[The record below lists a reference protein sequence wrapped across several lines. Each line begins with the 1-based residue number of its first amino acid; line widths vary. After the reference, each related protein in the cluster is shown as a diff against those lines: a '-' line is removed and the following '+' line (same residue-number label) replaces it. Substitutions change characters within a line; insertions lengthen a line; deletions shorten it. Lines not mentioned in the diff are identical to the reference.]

1 MIMKREKQKKDEPTE
16 MPEVNNAEMPLREDA
31 EADGQNLA
39 DGHASANGQ
48 NLADGHASAEV
59 AGADDRSE
67 NADPG
72 VAGERVVAEQA
83 LTDNV
88 EEESAE
94 ARSEGSAEESGEPE
108 TEDGFIRFITAFE
121 ATDFTGQTPLD
132 FLRREVESGSA
143 REVTGAFAVSL
154 RESLLHTEGFI
165 EGAGLPVAA
174 VEEALQTLLSI
185 ASDMSRGVIRGES
198 LKLIARGHSHPLD
211 IELAHSQGVI
221 EGRNARIVEEFRV
234 AEDGVAGKGKVKDS
248 IPRLGGTSS
257 SPARSLSNS
266 IFDLAREA
274 Q

>member
-31 EADGQNLA
+31 EADGQNA
-39 DGHASANGQ
+39 
-48 NLADGHASAEV
+48 AEV
-59 AGADDRSE
+59 AGADDMSE

-72 VAGERVVAEQA
+72 VAGERVAAEQA

-88 EEESAE
+88 EEEIAE
-94 ARSEGSAEESGEPE
+94 EERSQERAEESGKPE

-132 FLRREVESGSA
+132 FLRREVESCSA

-248 IPRLGGTSS
+248 IPRLGGTAS